1 MAAQILQLDAS
12 GQPVDWIT
20 WQDAAIYYAK
30 GQVVWELGSTASTI
44 HGGENRI
51 TGKQSKI
58 MAASIIAV
66 KGDTKGRLWKPKATL
81 TNKDLFR
88 RDQNLCA
95 YCGNV
100 FGDSKLTRDHILPKS
115 RGGLDTWTNL
125 VTCCTS
131 CNQYKDDRT
140 PEEAHMPLLYVPYK
154 PSRAEH
160 LILEN
165 RNVLFDQM
173 QFLLNF
179 IPEDSPIRKKIAAG
193 EIKAAGGV
201 TLQ

>member
-1 MAAQILQLDAS
+1 MALILQLDAS

-20 WQDAAIYYAK
+20 WQDAAVYYAK
-30 GQVVWELGSTASTI
+30 GQVTWELGGTASTI

-58 MAASIIAV
+58 VAASIIAV

-95 YCGNV
+95 YCGKV
-100 FGDSKLTRDHILPKS
+100 YGDSKLTRDHIQPKS
-115 RGGLDTWTNL
+115 RGGQDTWTNL
-125 VTCCTS
+125 VTCCTT
-131 CNQYKDDRT
+131 CNQFKDNRT
-140 PEEAHMPLLYVPYK
+140 PQEAGMELLYVPYK
-154 PSRAEH
+154 PTRAEH
-160 LILEN
+160 LILQN

-179 IPEDSPIRKKIAAG
+179 IPEDSPIRKKIASG
-193 EIKAAGGV
+193 ELKAAGG